1 MVTASRSN
9 GGFAEGEDDIFV
21 KEEFNHKERTV
32 NVDVGNTSD
41 NNNEQQPSTPRS
53 KHSATEQ
60 RRRTKINERFRTL
73 KDLIP
78 PNDQKRDKASL
89 LLEVIEYIR
98 FLQEKV
104 QTYESSCPAR
114 TQDGAKL
121 TPWRARQDS
130 ATAAADHPPPAPPF
144 SPPRRRPGR
153 PRQAD
158 WAPMTGGG
166 GGGGV
171 TPQQQAARW
180 SPSGGRDEQVMIPA
194 ADEGLSNLSTLYS
207 QGLVTRLTQ
216 ALEGSGVDL
225 TQASVSVRVNLG
237 RGPRRA
243 SRDAHSRGS
252 PRIFFGFCFEQTE
265 PPPDRPGKR
274 LKPDAS

>member
-130 ATAAADHPPPAPPF
+130 ATAAADHPPPAPPIL
-144 SPPRRRPGR
+144 PLRGAGP
-153 PRQAD
+153 AD
-158 WAPMTGGG
+158 PDSGG

-237 RGPRRA
+237 RGATTSLPEMPTA
-243 SRDAHSRGS
+243 E
-252 PRIFFGFCFEQTE
+252 EQTE